1 MLNYSSWCYD
11 TSFLNSSDNAG
22 CFHISFSFTDV
33 GIRIP
38 TGASA
43 LGMTHRNDSRSGYRP
58 LLSLRASAHTGVA
71 IRSPTIILQ
80 ITLLV
85 SVNRRRLY
93 CKIYIFCWPC
103 YDGSNH
109 KKEDTANDR
118 SRTPMGSAP
127 TDPNRRPG

>member
-22 CFHISFSFTDV
+22 CFPISFSFTDV

-43 LGMTHRNDSRSGYRP
+43 LGMTHRNDSCSDYQRP
-58 LLSLRASAHTGVA
+58 LSLRASAHTGVA

-80 ITLLV
+80 ITLFV
-85 SVNRRRLY
+85 SVKARRLY
-93 CKIYIFCWPC
+93 
-103 YDGSNH
+103 
-109 KKEDTANDR
+109 
-118 SRTPMGSAP
+118 
-127 TDPNRRPG
+127 